1 MYNHTYRPIYGLY
14 RDTQQILTTAQ
25 GRRRWYPLFLA
36 TLLLLCSNLGLGSQ
50 AVHAQSMGEPP
61 LTIAAVDT
69 SGFPTI
75 SLTVAGTDWPA
86 ARATAPLQIRL
97 NGEAQAIL
105 SDDLTQQG
113 IQFMV
118 AIDPNELFRDG
129 QSRYTEMTGALLDL
143 IENNILL
150 RNQDWLAAYLLS
162 PSAVQSIQAW
172 TQEPNLVFNSIIQNR
187 PTELTDTPLTAPTLI
202 NALQQFEASPPP
214 SATPRVLLL
223 ISAGAAALDIAP
235 VVATAQT
242 LAVQIHVVQLQ
253 NSAEQAS
260 DDNPLVQLAQA
271 TGGQYIALNS
281 PTVLPPLWERIAAAH
296 NQRMLTFQATVADP
310 QTLEIRLQL
319 PDGTTLSDNLGAAT
333 FANIAAGA
341 APAAQT
347 VLTDSEIQ
355 AAVADGPTT
364 TQPATQVV
372 AALPANPAALPAS
385 APSDS
390 AAPDSPGAIV
400 IPGLQIALPRS
411 VLQVSLPVL
420 LLLIAYFVYAET
432 RDRRKKRARSKP
444 QTADRYK
451 ADDPLYTLDE
461 NSQPLPTGRFQLQGQ
476 DAKVEQRFSVDL
488 PLPDL
493 AAPITPPPARPP
505 ARAHTFVQE
514 PDEADATMRPPRL
527 EDEEATYR
535 VQEVDQPILGYLVR
549 ASSDPNLPKELPVYG
564 LNPAPGQVR
573 QIHIGRH
580 SKHNT
585 VVINDKSISREHA
598 VIVQRD
604 GRLYLRD
611 NASTSGTF
619 LNWKRLNP
627 GEEMLLRHN
636 DLLSFGQIV
645 YEFRLHG
652 EDEVTIAEA

>member
-1 MYNHTYRPIYGLY
+1 MYNQIDLSIHGLY
-14 RDTQQILTTAQ
+14 QYMQQVVTRAHYC
-25 GRRRWYPLFLA
+25 RRLWAPFLLA
-36 TLLLLCSNLGLGSQ
+36 TLLLLGNSFAQSI
-50 AVHAQSMGEPP
+50 HAQSTGEPP
-61 LTIAAVDT
+61 LTIATLDA

-75 SLTVAGTDWPA
+75 GITVAGTDWPA
-86 ARATAPLQIRL
+86 ERTTVPLQILL
-97 NGEAQAIL
+97 NGEQQAIL
-105 SDDLTQQG
+105 TDSTTQQG

-118 AIDPNELFRDG
+118 AIDPNDLFIDG
-129 QSRYTEMTGALLDL
+129 QTRYTEMTGALLDL

-150 RNQDWLAAYLLS
+150 RNQDWLAAYHLS
-162 PSAVQSIQAW
+162 PTAAESIQAW
-172 TQEPNLVFNSIIQNR
+172 TQEPNLVFNSIIQNQ
-187 PTELTDTPLTAPTLI
+187 PTALTGTPLTAPMLI
-202 NALQQFEASPPP
+202 DALQQFEASPTSLP
-214 SATPRVLLL
+214 APRVLLL
-223 ISAGAAALDIAP
+223 ISADAAGLAVAP
-235 VVATAQT
+235 VVEAAQA
-242 LAVQIHVVQLQ
+242 LAVQIHVVQLR
-253 NSAEQAS
+253 NSVAQAS
-260 DDNPLVQLAQA
+260 SDNPLAQLAQA
-271 TGGQYIALNS
+271 TGGHYTTLES

-296 NQRMLTFQATVADP
+296 NQRVLTFQTNVADP
-310 QTLEIRLQL
+310 QTLEVRLQL
-319 PDGTTLSDNLGAAT
+319 PDGTTLSDNLGSAA
-333 FANIAAGA
+333 FANVVLVATGA
-341 APAAQT
+341 ALAAQT
-347 VLTDSEIQ
+347 VLTGSESQVAIAANDQSAMTTQ
-355 AAVADGPTT
+355 AAPQA
-364 TQPATQVV
+364 V
-372 AALPANPAALPAS
+372 AALPANV
-385 APSDS
+385 PSDS
-390 AAPDSPGAIV
+390 AAPNPPGAIV

-420 LLLIAYFVYAET
+420 LLLIGYFVYAES
-432 RDRRKKRARSKP
+432 RDRHKRRTRKAQP
-444 QTADRYK
+444 ADRYK
-451 ADDPLYTLDE
+451 AADPLYNLDE

-476 DAKVEQRFSVDL
+476 DAKGEQRFAVDL
-488 PLPDL
+488 PLADVAVPV
-493 AAPITPPPARPP
+493 TPPPARP
-505 ARAHTFVQE
+505 ASRVSTFVQE
-514 PDEADATMRPPRL
+514 HDAADASMRPPRF

-549 ASSDPNLPKELPVYG
+549 SSSDPNLPKELPVYG

-619 LNWKRLNP
+619 LNWKRLNA